1 MEETERTRREKI
13 KMNLTTKQV
22 KTFLENDLEFEK
34 NKYESLIS
42 LFTNLL
48 NNQEQLVPLKENMI
62 QYFWEKL
69 QNDC

>member
-1 MEETERTRREKI
+1 
-13 KMNLTTKQV
+13 MNLTTKQV

-34 NKYESLIS
+34 NKYESLLS

-48 NNQEQLVPLKENMI
+48 NNQEQLKPLKENMI

>member
-1 MEETERTRREKI
+1 VEETERTRREKM

-34 NKYESLIS
+34 NKYESLLS

-48 NNQEQLVPLKENMI
+48 NNQ
-62 QYFWEKL
+62 L
-69 QNDC
+69 QTYLTIKNN

>member
-48 NNQEQLVPLKENMI
+48 NNQEQLNPLKEDMI
-62 QYFWEKL
+62 QYFWGKL

>member
-1 MEETERTRREKI
+1 
-13 KMNLTTKQV
+13 MNLTTKQV

>member
-34 NKYESLIS
+34 NKYESLLS

>member
-1 MEETERTRREKI
+1 M

-34 NKYESLIS
+34 NKYESLLS

>member
-69 QNDC
+69 KNDC

>member
-1 MEETERTRREKI
+1 
-13 KMNLTTKQV
+13 MNLTTKQV

-34 NKYESLIS
+34 NKYESLLS

-48 NNQEQLVPLKENMI
+48 NNQEQLKPLKENMI

-69 QNDC
+69 QNDCWKIKI

>member
-1 MEETERTRREKI
+1 
-13 KMNLTTKQV
+13 MNLTIKQV

-34 NKYESLIS
+34 NKYESLLS

>member
-1 MEETERTRREKI
+1 MEETERTRREKM

-34 NKYESLIS
+34 NKYESLLS

-62 QYFWEKL
+62 QYFWEKIK
-69 QNDC
+69 NDC

>member
-1 MEETERTRREKI
+1 
-13 KMNLTTKQV
+13 MNLTTKQV

-34 NKYESLIS
+34 NKYESLLS